1 MRSKRTIRR
10 MKGTPQARKL
20 AHLAIE
26 ARSIAKRLDYL
37 VAEVQEVEL
46 TAAVYERALR
56 EHGWDTGTMGAEVA
70 TQLRLASMGPEL
82 DEIDSELGGGA
93 EGGQVDPRD

>member
-1 MRSKRTIRR
+1 MRSKSTIRR

-26 ARSIAKRLDYL
+26 ARSLAKRLDYL

-46 TAAVYERALR
+46 TAAVYERASR
-56 EHGWDTGTMGAEVA
+56 EHGWDTGTVGAEVA
-70 TQLRLASMGPEL
+70 EQLTLGPEL
-82 DEIDSELGGGA
+82 DAIEEEMGPPGA
-93 EGGQVDPRD
+93 GHD